1 MAVSEDQNQQET
13 NHPIDE
19 GELEQYGVWVKAGP
33 EDVIEAEAEDE
44 AFSLAD
50 LSEDELTEAGTDLLS
65 DEGVSLEIPAESQGV
80 EDLDLGE
87 DLSFDDELEE
97 VAINDDSESL
107 ELDSLEPD
115 LEDEPDIAAG
125 VDSAELAI
133 SGDDNELVELTLDDA
148 ASGIEETDDEL
159 ETLDLDM
166 GEPAESLEPEEDEL
180 LSLDEEELTPGT
192 ESEDLGIDLSDSAAE
207 EPDTI
212 PAEPVDGLDD
222 LDLGDDLEL
231 EDLGESSPAPAPPP
245 ADESGDGVIDDN
257 LSIDEDLPEDL
268 NDLTLDLDDLDV
280 DSFEETEPAE
290 TVEDLDEAGAVT
302 ADIAPEEPQTLDE
315 PDDSMDL
322 STLQEAE
329 GGFTDITEDELT
341 QADEGELPELSPDDE
356 LDLGDTEDLGE
367 EDDLL
372 ADLGTAAEREA
383 AEEREAVAAQT
394 TAANDRSLSLLE
406 SIEREL
412 SSIRS
417 ELGDLKRELGELR
430 SVPQPVSEV
439 PTDEDETSGGF
450 FDAEDDDETI
460 SLTGDEMAN
469 IMNTAEFTEETGEP
483 TEFDDLPAPPEPA
496 DEGGIE
502 LSDDVTSDD
511 GEVDEISLGLPEDE
525 TVPLE
530 LEVEASTED
539 ALGGSPDEV
548 EALAGID
555 IDAELADIEDL
566 EDSTESMPAIE
577 AELPDLDLG
586 VETSV
591 DESPEEVVLDAEPLD
606 VEPLPEVS
614 RPDELSIGDGAE
626 TMPDNLKTEMKTVLQ
641 YLDQLLEALPEDKIT
656 EFAKSEHFTVYQRLF
671 EELGLEQ

>member
-65 DEGVSLEIPAESQGV
+65 DEGVSLEVPPESQGV

-87 DLSFDDELEE
+87 DLGFDDELEE

-115 LEDEPDIAAG
+115 TGDEPDVAAG
-125 VDSAELAI
+125 VDPAELAI
-133 SGDDNELVELTLDDA
+133 SGDDKELVELTLDDT
-148 ASGIEETDDEL
+148 ASGVEETDDEL

-166 GEPAESLEPEEDEL
+166 GEPAASPELADEEL
-180 LSLDEEELTPGT
+180 LSLDEEELTPGIET
-192 ESEDLGIDLSDSAAE
+192 ESEELGIDLSDSVAE
-207 EPDTI
+207 EPDVI

-222 LDLGDDLEL
+222 LDLGEDLEL
-231 EDLGESSPAPAPPP
+231 EDLGESSPAPSPP

-280 DSFEETEPAE
+280 DSFEEAEPAE

-302 ADIAPEEPQTLDE
+302 ADIAPEEPPALDE

-322 STLQEAE
+322 STLQDAE
-329 GGFTDITEDELT
+329 GGFTDITDDELT

-356 LDLGDTEDLGE
+356 MDLGDAEDLGE

-383 AEEREAVAAQT
+383 AEERETVAAQT
-394 TAANDRSLSLLE
+394 TAADDRSLSLLE

-430 SVPQPVSEV
+430 SVPQPVSEA
-439 PTDEDETSGGF
+439 PADDDETSGGF

-483 TEFDDLPAPPEPA
+483 TEFDDLPGPPEPA
-496 DEGGIE
+496 GEGGIE
-502 LSDDVTSDD
+502 LSDEGASD
-511 GEVDEISLGLPEDE
+511 EVDEISLGLPEDE

-530 LEVEASTED
+530 LDVESSTED

-555 IDAELADIEDL
+555 IDAELADIDDL

-586 VETSV
+586 VETPV
-591 DESPEEVVLDAEPLD
+591 DEAPEEVVLDAEPLD
-606 VEPLPEVS
+606 VEPPLEAGQ
-614 RPDELSIGDGAE
+614 PDELSIGGDAE